1 MYMHAYIHT
10 YIHNNIHNIT
20 LLTITLHYIIALH
33 TYIPTY
39 LHTYLHIYIQT
50 YTYIYICMYI
60 YIYICVYMCTMEAHY
75 VEAGSMS
82 IFWTQNRAL
91 KTTSLARVL
100 IRTWWD
106 PVGPRSSLRWD
117 PNWARWDPVGVGPKS
132 GSVGR
137 GGTRWVPALLY
148 VGPYT
153 PFGFYNA
160 N

>member
-1 MYMHAYIHT
+1 
-10 YIHNNIHNIT
+10 
-20 LLTITLHYIIALH
+20 
-33 TYIPTY
+33 
-39 LHTYLHIYIQT
+39 
-50 YTYIYICMYI
+50 
-60 YIYICVYMCTMEAHY
+60 MEARY

-91 KTTSLARVL
+91 SKPPALHVSRYVL
-100 IRTWWD
+100 GGT
-106 PVGPRSSLRWD
+106 RWVR
-117 PNWARWDPVGVGPKS
+117 ALLYGGTQIGLGGTRWVPALLYVGPKS

-160 N
+160 T

>member
-1 MYMHAYIHT
+1 M
-10 YIHNNIHNIT
+10 
-20 LLTITLHYIIALH
+20 LK
-33 TYIPTY
+33 PEV
-39 LHTYLHIYIQT
+39 IYEHFLDSKSCPQNHQP
-50 YTYIYICMYI
+50 
-60 YIYICVYMCTMEAHY
+60 CTC
-75 VEAGSMS
+75 
-82 IFWTQNRAL
+82 Q
-91 KTTSLARVL
+91 L

-106 PVGPRSSLRWD
+106 PVGPSSSLRWD
-117 PNWARWDPVGVGPKS
+117 PKIGLGGTRWVPALLYVGPKS

>member
-1 MYMHAYIHT
+1 
-10 YIHNNIHNIT
+10 
-20 LLTITLHYIIALH
+20 
-33 TYIPTY
+33 
-39 LHTYLHIYIQT
+39 
-50 YTYIYICMYI
+50 
-60 YIYICVYMCTMEAHY
+60 MEAHY

-106 PVGPRSSLRWD
+106 PVGPSSSLRWV
-117 PNWARWDPVGVGPKS
+117 PALLYVGPKS

-153 PFGFYNA
+153 PFGFYNP

>member
-1 MYMHAYIHT
+1 
-10 YIHNNIHNIT
+10 
-20 LLTITLHYIIALH
+20 
-33 TYIPTY
+33 
-39 LHTYLHIYIQT
+39 
-50 YTYIYICMYI
+50 
-60 YIYICVYMCTMEAHY
+60 MEARN

-91 KTTSLARVL
+91 KTTSLARVP

-106 PVGPRSSLRWD
+106 PVGRALLYGGTQIGLGGTRWV
-117 PNWARWDPVGVGPKS
+117 PALLYVGPKS